1 MTPHE
6 KEQYKFDITIAII
19 SCLGIGAVLGIIGI
33 VVINKMKK

>member
-19 SCLGIGAVLGIIGI
+19 SCLGIGAVLGIAICSMI
-33 VVINKMKK
+33 LKQ